1 MKRHLPESRSGSP
14 HVEFKATSED
24 TYLAS
29 PHDFEDV
36 GYFNPADLFENIA
49 IAFPKLEELDLQ
61 KTHKKGE
68 IHWQTTIP
76 RSINQLTALRS
87 CSLVG
92 VAYHGEVPIEFG
104 DLNLKQL
111 DIFDTRLTFAAGIF
125 TQLRSLGELQIS
137 HNQDLDVPSILNELT
152 SQPDRRLSKVDIS
165 EQRGLDAIPLTISN
179 LKNLKT
185 LKLSHCGLTGPIV
198 LGDFD
203 LPQLEVLDLEDNQLV
218 GSLPEAMTRLTS
230 LISLNLKDNQLEDAS
245 ELYKILGNLNE
256 LFILGNPEGFLISAM
271 DSLNKS
277 PESSFV
283 SHPDESKLENFDLVH
298 DSESLEPIIAHTT
311 QEASEDPFVIRHLEA
326 FEVWDRHDFGSEIM
340 KNKINQVFQFMQEL
354 REHNC
359 L

>member
-185 LKLSHCGLTGPIV
+185 LVLSHCGLTGPIV

-230 LISLNLKDNQLEDAS
+230 LKSLNLKDNQLEDAS
-245 ELYKILGNLNE
+245 ELYKILGNLDE

-283 SHPDESKLENFDLVH
+283 SHPDESKLRDFDLVR
-298 DSESLEPIIAHTT
+298 DSVTLQPIIAHMS
-311 QEASEDPFVIRHLEA
+311 QEAIEDPYCMRHLVA
-326 FEVWDRHDFGSEIM
+326 IGLWNRHDLGSEIM